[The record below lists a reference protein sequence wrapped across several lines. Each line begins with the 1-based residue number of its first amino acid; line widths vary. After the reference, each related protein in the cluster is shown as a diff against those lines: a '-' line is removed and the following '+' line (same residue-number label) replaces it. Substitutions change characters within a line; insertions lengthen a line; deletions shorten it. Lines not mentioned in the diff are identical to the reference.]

1 MKTVLRLLLVENDED
16 DAVLILRE
24 LSQAG
29 FDVQHLRVD
38 TAAGMQRALDSC
50 AWDAIVAD
58 YALPRFTGM
67 AALELARLRA
77 LDVPFILV
85 SGAIGE
91 EVAVAAMRAGAS
103 DYVMK
108 SALARLAPAI
118 RRELGEAQVRA
129 AKRRSEEALRAA
141 NQRLQVLSQRV
152 LEIQE
157 AERRDLARELHD
169 EVGQALTAVKIHL
182 QSLFLRSDS
191 LRHVPQIEEAVRI
204 VEDALAQVRGLS
216 LNLRP
221 PQLDDLGLTAAL
233 RWFLDRQ
240 SRLAGFP
247 IRLDAD
253 ELSGRLDPVLE
264 TACFRI
270 VQEAITNAL
279 RHARARRI
287 WVELRFGGG
296 ELRLTIGDDGVGFD
310 VAAARRASS
319 GASLGLASLEER
331 ATLAGGSV
339 EFRSEPGKGTRVHAR
354 FEQAEAR
361 AAAGARRG
369 TIAT

>member
-1 MKTVLRLLLVENDED
+1 MKTALRLLLVENDED
-16 DAVLILRE
+16 DAILILRE
-24 LSQAG
+24 LAQAG
-29 FDVQHLRVD
+29 FDVEHLRVD
-38 TAAGMQRALDSC
+38 TAAGMRRALDSR

-58 YALPRFTGM
+58 YALPEFSGM
-67 AALELARLRA
+67 AALEIARERA
-77 LDVPFILV
+77 PDLPFVLV

-108 SALARLAPAI
+108 SALTRLAPAI
-118 RRELGEAQVRA
+118 RRELREAQVRA

-157 AERRDLARELHD
+157 AERRELARELHD

-182 QSLFLRSDS
+182 QSLLLRSDA

-233 RWFLDRQ
+233 RWYLDRQ

-247 IRLDAD
+247 IQLDAD
-253 ELSGRLDPVLE
+253 ELPGRLAPVLE

-270 VQEAITNAL
+270 VQEAVTNAL

-287 WVELRFGGG
+287 WVKLRFGGDG
-296 ELRLTIGDDGVGFD
+296 LQLTIGDDGAGFD
-310 VAAARRASS
+310 VAARRVSS
-319 GASLGLASLEER
+319 GASLGLASMEER
-331 ATLAGGSV
+331 ALLAGGSV
-339 EFRSEPGKGTRVHAR
+339 ELRSAPGKGTEVRAR
-354 FEQAEAR
+354 FER
-361 AAAGARRG
+361 ADVRQGMAA
-369 TIAT
+369 T